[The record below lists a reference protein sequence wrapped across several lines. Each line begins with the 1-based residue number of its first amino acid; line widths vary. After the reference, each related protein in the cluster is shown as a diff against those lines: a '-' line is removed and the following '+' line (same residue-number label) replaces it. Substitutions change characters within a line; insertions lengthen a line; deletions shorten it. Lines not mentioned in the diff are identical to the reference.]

1 MFGEGQ
7 SEVDALSFAFEMS
20 YMQPLAYGFDATLGA
35 RLQTTSVDNFADTGD
50 NLPLEYKKQRF
61 TTNLIVAGLGYK
73 TFIQRDNYIAFL
85 HADIEHLRYVGDE
98 GHSVMFSQGGTYTP
112 TTTFNYNEQYT
123 NVSINTG
130 IYVDGVLFNLSISDR
145 NSYTTTTLSVGFN
158 F

>member
-1 MFGEGQ
+1 M
-7 SEVDALSFAFEMS
+7 
-20 YMQPLAYGFDATLGA
+20 
-35 RLQTTSVDNFADTGD
+35 QTTSVDNFADTGD